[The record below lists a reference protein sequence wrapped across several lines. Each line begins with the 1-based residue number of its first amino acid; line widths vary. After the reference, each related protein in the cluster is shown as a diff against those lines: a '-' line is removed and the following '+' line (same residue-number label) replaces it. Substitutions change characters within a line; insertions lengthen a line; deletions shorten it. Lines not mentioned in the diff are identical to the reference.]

1 MEFHTWS
8 TQHGALLMLQVAPSG
23 RATAPSP
30 GRQHFAAAAA
40 AESSPPQKRQ
50 RPGSGGAAGAK
61 VEEGDALP
69 PIFHE
74 AASSIGADIQI
85 CTFAYLRQHEDASF
99 ATFQQLCISSTSI
112 IHSNA

>member
-1 MEFHTWS
+1 VESHTRS
-8 TQHGALLMLQVAPSG
+8 TQHGTFLMLQVAPGG
-23 RATAPSP
+23 RAAAPSP

-61 VEEGDALP
+61 GEEGDALP

-85 CTFAYLRQHEDASF
+85 CAFAYLA
-99 ATFQQLCISSTSI
+99 ATRICKPRDFSTALHI
-112 IHSNA
+112 VHIHYSNA